1 MAHDV
6 LIIDRYLA
14 ALATRLP
21 GSRRARD
28 AVLDELRDGL
38 SELTARYTDN
48 GHPPLAA
55 AKAAVAE
62 FGTVDQVAAA
72 FAGELVTR
80 QARQIIA
87 VLIVTGPLVGVWW
100 LLLLAPVSP
109 AGIPTLPLIG
119 AAVLTGLLVL
129 ATTGGLARWLP
140 STAPARALTGAT
152 TVVAACIAG
161 DIGMLTTLAIG
172 SNTELGVV
180 AVVAVLASLIRLGW
194 SVHLLR
200 TCLSARRALS
210 LT

>member
-1 MAHDV
+1 MAHDLV
-6 LIIDRYLA
+6 TIEDYLS

-21 GSRRARD
+21 GSRRARN

-38 SELTARYTDN
+38 SELAARYRDN
-48 GHPPLAA
+48 GRPSRAA
-55 AKAAVAE
+55 AEAAVAD

-87 VLIVTGPLVGVWW
+87 ALIVTGPFVGVWW
-100 LLLLAPVSP
+100 LLLLTP
-109 AGIPTLPLIG
+109 AGVPALPLIG

-129 ATTGGLARWLP
+129 ATTGGLTRWLP

-152 TVVAACIAG
+152 TVVVVCIAG
-161 DIGMLTTLAIG
+161 DIGVVTTFAVG
-172 SNTELGVV
+172 SNAGFNGLAAV
-180 AVVAVLASLIRLGW
+180 AVGASLVRLGC

-200 TCLSARRALS
+200 ACLGARRALDS
-210 LT
+210 A